1 LTKKTSLKM
10 TPIMSL
16 AILALFT
23 MMIPLFTVANAG
35 SRASRTSA
43 EAPTPTATPDVI
55 DYMEK

>member
-1 LTKKTSLKM
+1 
-10 TPIMSL
+10 MSL